1 MVVGSEDGVG
11 GVTLR
16 SLLLALV
23 VFALLPAAIGLGW
36 NEVATRAEREREV
49 RDTALRHARLLAGTL
64 DRIVDGGRQFVS
76 SLAEMMAL
84 RALDSDA
91 CNGALRRLVDRFPQ
105 YAQLTIS
112 DTGGTIVCSGPSA
125 GPVISIADRAYF
137 RTAIRSGEF
146 AVGDYAVGRLSGQ
159 KSLHFGHP
167 LRDAHDNIV
176 GLVGVGVGLDWLA
189 FTLAQQPLPPHATA
203 TVTDRNGTVLV
214 RLALDGAK
222 KVGQVL
228 AEQQLKLAYG
238 PAAGTAEATD
248 TDGIL
253 RLLGFVPLAESSE
266 QAFYVSVGI
275 DEHAAFAEIDAVF
288 WRDLATIGAV
298 LAVIWG
304 AAWHLAEVSVRRPVR
319 VLAAIAARWSAG
331 NFGERA
337 RLNHTALEIGALAQ
351 TFNRMAE
358 AIGDREQALR
368 GAKEEAEAAS
378 RTKTQFLANMSH
390 ELRTPLNAI
399 IGFSEIISRETF
411 GPVPSKYAEYATS
424 IHDAGRHLLSTI
436 NDILDI
442 SKIEAARLD
451 LRDEPVDLRSVAR
464 ACTDLVRGKAGD
476 ASVTVEIDVPDGLAV
491 LGDEIRL
498 KQIVL
503 NLLSNAVKFSPAG
516 SRVRLSAGIEQPSG
530 EVAIAVADTGIGM
543 DVAEIRVALEPFG
556 QVDSSL
562 ARRYEGTGL
571 GLPLAARLTELHGG
585 HLEIESRKGYGT
597 TVRVIL
603 PAKRAL
609 VQDAAAEQ
617 PPPLA
622 AVARF

>member
-1 MVVGSEDGVG
+1 
-11 GVTLR
+11 VTLR

-23 VFALLPAAIGLGW
+23 VLALLPAAVGLGW
-36 NEVATRAEREREV
+36 NEIATRAAREREV

-64 DRIVDGGRQFVS
+64 DRIIDGGQQFVS

-84 RALDSDA
+84 RMVDSDT

-105 YAQLTIS
+105 YVQLTIS
-112 DTGGTIVCSGPSA
+112 NADGTVICSGPSM
-125 GPVISIADRAYF
+125 GPLVSIADRAYF
-137 RTAIRSGEF
+137 RTALRTGEF

-167 LRDAHDNIV
+167 LRDGQGNIV
-176 GLVGVGVGLDWLA
+176 GLVGVAVGLDWLA
-189 FTLAQQPLPPHATA
+189 RTLAEQPLPPHANA

-214 RLALDGAK
+214 RLASDEDE
-222 KVGQVL
+222 KVGKVL
-228 AEQQLKLAYG
+228 TEQQLKQAYA
-238 PAAGTAEATD
+238 PAAGTTEAID

-253 RLLGFVPLAESSE
+253 RLLGFVPLAASSA

-275 DEHAAFAEIDAVF
+275 DKHAAFAEIDAVF
-288 WRDLATIGAV
+288 WRDLATIGIV
-298 LAVIWG
+298 LIVIWA

-319 VLAAIAARWSAG
+319 VLAAVAARWTAG
-331 NFGERA
+331 DFGERA
-337 RLNHTALEIGALAQ
+337 RLSRTALEIGTLAH

-358 AIGDREQALR
+358 AIGEREQALR

-399 IGFSEIISRETF
+399 IGFSEVIRDETF
-411 GPVPSKYAEYATS
+411 GPVPGRYAEYAAS

-442 SKIEAARLD
+442 SKIEAGRLE
-451 LRDEPVDLRSVAR
+451 LRDGPVDLQWVAR
-464 ACTDLVRGKAGD
+464 ACTDLVRGKAED
-476 ASVTVEIDVPDGLAV
+476 TSVTVEIDVADGLTV
-491 LGDEIRL
+491 RGDEIRL
-498 KQIVL
+498 KQVVL

-516 SRVRLSAGIEQPSG
+516 GSVRLSASIESPSG
-530 EVAIAVADTGIGM
+530 EVTITVADSGIGM
-543 DVAEIRVALEPFG
+543 DPTEIRVALEPFG

-571 GLPLAARLTELHGG
+571 GLPLAKRLTELHGG
-585 HLEIESRKGYGT
+585 RLDIESRKGNGT

-603 PAKRAL
+603 PVERIL
-609 VQDAAAEQ
+609 IIPDAAADE
-617 PPPLA
+617 PPLKV
-622 AVARF
+622 AVQR